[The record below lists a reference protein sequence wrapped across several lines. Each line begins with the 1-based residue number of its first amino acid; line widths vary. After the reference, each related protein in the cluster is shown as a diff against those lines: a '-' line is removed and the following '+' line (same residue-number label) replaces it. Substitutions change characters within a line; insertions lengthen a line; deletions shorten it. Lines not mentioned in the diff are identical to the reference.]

1 MTNTEFPFITRVDMG
16 LMIPMTI
23 TAQDIEELASRTRC
37 FYGLFLT
44 AFITVVYLTLDVVGC
59 WPIFLPFYNCLFV
72 TPNMFLAKTFVLS
85 RK

>member
-23 TAQDIEELASRTRC
+23 MAQGIEELASKSRC
-37 FYGLFLT
+37 FYGLLT

-59 WPIFLPFYNCLFV
+59 WPNFLHFIIVCLLLQICFLRKRSFYI
-72 TPNMFLAKTFVLS
+72 P
-85 RK
+85 